1 MNRLKITMHNC
12 TFSVDERSKINKKM
26 IDLGITSEHY
36 EALLKID
43 FGRYLRGLTDAT
55 SVDMI
60 NPHAL

>member
-1 MNRLKITMHNC
+1 MNKLKTAIPNY

-26 IDLGITSEHY
+26 TDLGITSEHY

-43 FGRYLRGLTDAT
+43 FGKYLRGVTDAT

>member
-1 MNRLKITMHNC
+1 MHNC

-26 IDLGITSEHY
+26 TDLGITSEHY

-43 FGRYLRGLTDAT
+43 FGKYLRGVTDAT